1 MNAAATIEAVP
12 PATVPPGRNGNG
24 GTMPSEDTTG
34 SATVQPHRFSYSL
47 GQAARAVGKAKSTI
61 SRDIKSG
68 KISAVRNPDGS
79 VSINPAELHRVYSRV
94 EHLNG
99 SGNGKSNDQQ
109 PLEHTAA
116 TGFDRR
122 EIELLHA
129 LTAEKDARIAELV
142 ADKEDLRRRLD
153 TATSQLGEA
162 LQQVR
167 LLTDQRATPPAP
179 PRRWRIWGRRA

>member
-1 MNAAATIEAVP
+1 ME
-12 PATVPPGRNGNG
+12 R
-24 GTMPSEDTTG
+24 
-34 SATVQPHRFSYSL
+34 
-47 GQAARAVGKAKSTI
+47 
-61 SRDIKSG
+61 
-68 KISAVRNPDGS
+68 
-79 VSINPAELHRVYSRV
+79 
-94 EHLNG
+94 LNG
-99 SGNGKSNDQQ
+99 SGNGRSNDQQ

-116 TGFDRR
+116 TGFDGR

-167 LLTDQRATPPAP
+167 LLTDQRQAAPAP
-179 PRRWRIWGRRA
+179 IRRWWTWGQRK

>member
-1 MNAAATIEAVP
+1 MSAFAFGFLQRRLSVP
-12 PATVPPGRNGNG
+12 FPSATVPPVRSGSG
-24 GTMPSEDTTG
+24 GIMSSEHATS
-34 SATVQPHRFSYSL
+34 SATVQPNRFHYSL
-47 GQAARAVGKAKSTI
+47 GQAARAVGKAKSTL

-68 KISAVRNPDGS
+68 KVSATRNPDGS
-79 VSINPAELHRVYSRV
+79 VSIDPAELHRVYTRV
-94 EHLNG
+94 EHSNG

-109 PLEHTAA
+109 PLEHPAA

-167 LLTDQRATPPAP
+167 LLTDQRTTQPA
-179 PRRWRIWGRRA
+179 